1 MKGTWLRRWLKR
13 RTPVLLG
20 VVAAIAL
27 VSWAIV
33 RLPHREKTH
42 AARLHAPFYDT
53 GSPIPG
59 SGPTVARFPSPS
71 AIPVGESLR
80 RGETLSQVFGR
91 LGLDRSEAYAA
102 TQALASYANPR
113 DLRAGDDYSA
123 YFDHNAQLAKFRLTL
138 ERRGEVRLSRS
149 SQGWRSQWYPYERT
163 QRLRRLSGQIQEG
176 DSLESAIARAGG
188 DPALAYAMADV
199 LQWDMDFTRDLRVG
213 DRFSVL
219 YQEVYLDGT
228 YDSIGDIEALSFE
241 NRGDHLEAYRYG
253 KDGDYFGPDGRPLKK
268 MFLRAP
274 LRYTRITSRF
284 SNRRFHPIL
293 HRFLPHHG
301 VDYGAPIGTPVRVTA
316 NGTVIFRGWDRGGGR
331 AVKVR
336 HSQGY
341 VTEYLHLSRYAR
353 GIHRGVRVHQG
364 ELVGFV
370 GESGLATGPHLDYRI
385 KHYGHWINPLSI
397 KGARMKPI
405 AASRLPAF
413 KRWRDALRAE
423 LDGRAPL
430 GLPATASGDRV
441 ATASPRGN
449 EPQSAP
455 SGR

>member
-1 MKGTWLRRWLKR
+1 MEGKRWTRWLKQR
-13 RTPVLLG
+13 VPVVLS
-20 VVAAIAL
+20 VVAALAL
-27 VSWAIV
+27 VGWV
-33 RLPHREKTH
+33 VGRLPRPAKTH
-42 AARLHAPFYDT
+42 SAVHESAFRGANL
-53 GSPIPG
+53 PIPG
-59 SGPTVARFPSPS
+59 SGPTVTRFPAPS
-71 AIPVGESLR
+71 AVPVGESLR

-91 LGLDRSEAYAA
+91 LGLDSREAYAA
-102 TQALASYANPR
+102 TQALVQYANPR
-113 DLRAGDDYSA
+113 DLKAGDDYSA
-123 YFDHNAQLAKFRLTL
+123 YFDHNDRLAKFRLTL

-149 SQGWRSQWYPYERT
+149 SDGWQGQWYPYERT
-163 QRLRRLSGQIQEG
+163 RRLRRLTGEIQEG
-176 DSLESAIARAGG
+176 DSLEAAIARAGG

-199 LQWDMDFTRDLRVG
+199 LQWDVDFTRDLRVG

-228 YDSIGDIEALSFE
+228 YDSVGDIEALSFE
-241 NRGDHLEAYRYG
+241 NRGDHLEAYRFG

-284 SNRRFHPIL
+284 TNRRYHPIL

-316 NGTVIFRGWDRGGGR
+316 NGTVLFRGWDRGGGR
-331 AVKVR
+331 TVKVR

-405 AASRLPAF
+405 AASHLPAF
-413 KRWRDALRAE
+413 RRWRDSLRAE
-423 LDGRAPL
+423 LEGKAPL
-430 GLPATASGDRV
+430 ALPSLARGERV
-441 ATASPRGN
+441 ATASSH
-449 EPQSAP
+449 ESQQQSSA